1 MKKISTIDDLKKAGE
16 KGLKSLFPDGV
27 KIVVGMAT
35 SGIAAGADKVYAALN
50 EEIKKRKLSYIL
62 AKTGSMGMDFIEPLV
77 DVIEK
82 DKPRLSYGKMT
93 PAKVPQLIDQIIK
106 GNIDKIKPLYR
117 IDEED
122 IIITNEKYQYLKVKV
137 PEYIKDLP
145 KISELPFYKKQVKIV

>member
-62 AKTGSMGMDFIEPLV
+62 AKTG
-77 DVIEK
+77 
-82 DKPRLSYGKMT
+82 
-93 PAKVPQLIDQIIK
+93 
-106 GNIDKIKPLYR
+106 
-117 IDEED
+117 
-122 IIITNEKYQYLKVKV
+122 
-137 PEYIKDLP
+137 
-145 KISELPFYKKQVKIV
+145 